1 MRRTATVALALAT
14 AICASLAAGV
24 APAAGANSITLAF
37 NRAGTSTIPVSADSD
52 RVFYVITASSIRT
65 LFGDEEGEEYVD
77 TGEYSEED
85 EGDDQEDSE
94 SAVQEAISSLPP
106 DEDGLFRVLL
116 GAGLANGASTYSQAM
131 TDLDL
136 PFAFAG
142 REQWIRNLQ
151 GIGVESE
158 PALWDVTMESVMR
171 DQNSRL
177 LLLGRAAERTERGLS
192 SASDLSYWE
201 SLVPSWAP
209 RVRDE
214 LAKKGVPFSVELLAS
229 PEINLTD
236 PSAPL
241 FPNGDMPLSL
251 FGLGVLQKGEN
262 VFLRS
267 LSAEELMLEIWPAYY
282 RYYHRPAGAPVPD
295 DLAAGLSFGSP
306 VLLDDG
312 RYLRS
317 PMQQSDVYQRWLAY
331 GYPGVSV
338 IETGKTAPSV
348 AAFDAILESDD
359 RFLGEYQLFAP
370 DSVSEDVLARYEALA
385 SGQ

>member
-1 MRRTATVALALAT
+1 MRRTVTLILALAT
-14 AICASLAAGV
+14 AVSAVLAAGV
-24 APAAGANSITLAF
+24 APAAGASDTITMAF
-37 NRAGTSTIPVSADSD
+37 NRAGTSTIPVSGDAD
-52 RVFYVITASSIRT
+52 RVFYVITASSLRT
-65 LFGDEEGEEYVD
+65 LFGEDEE
-77 TGEYSEED
+77 YSD
-85 EGDDQEDSE
+85 EGEGEDSAE
-94 SAVQEAISSLPP
+94 SALQEAIASLPA

-116 GAGLANGASTYSQAM
+116 GAGLAGGAATYGDAM
-131 TDLDL
+131 SELEI

-158 PALWDVTMESVMR
+158 PALWDVSMENIVR
-171 DQNSRL
+171 DTNSRM

-192 SASDLSYWE
+192 SAGDLSYWQ

-214 LAKKGVPFSVELLAS
+214 LAKKGIPFSVELLAS

-236 PSAPL
+236 PSKPL
-241 FPNGDMPLSL
+241 FPKGDIPLSL

-267 LSAEELMLEIWPAYY
+267 VSAEELMLEIWPAYY
-282 RYYHRPAGAPVPD
+282 RYYHRPANAPVPD
-295 DLAAGLSFGSP
+295 DLLAGLSFGSP

-338 IETGKTAPSV
+338 IETGKAEPSM
-348 AAFDAILESDD
+348 AAFEAVLEADN

-370 DSVSEDVLARYEALA
+370 ESVSQDVLTRYEALA
-385 SGQ
+385 GGQ

>member
-1 MRRTATVALALAT
+1 MRRTSILILALAA
-14 AICASLAAGV
+14 AICATLAAQA
-24 APAAGANSITLAF
+24 APAAGASTITLAF
-37 NRAGTSTIPVSADSD
+37 NRAGVASIPVSSD
-52 RVFYVITASSIRT
+52 RVFYVITASSLRT
-65 LFGDEEGEEYVD
+65 LFGEGEGD
-77 TGEYSEED
+77 EYSD
-85 EGDDQEDSE
+85 EGDEEDSSE
-94 SAVQEAISSLPP
+94 SAVQEAISSLPA

-116 GAGLANGASTYSQAM
+116 GAGLTGGASTYGDAM
-131 TDLDL
+131 ADLDL

-151 GIGVESE
+151 GVGVESE
-158 PALWDVTMESVMR
+158 PALWDVSMESIMR
-171 DQNSRL
+171 DQSSRL

-192 SASDLSYWE
+192 SAGDLSYWQ

-214 LAKKGVPFSVELLAS
+214 LAKKGIPFSVELLAS

-236 PSAPL
+236 PAKPL
-241 FPNGDMPLSL
+241 FPEGDMPLSL

-282 RYYHRPAGAPVPD
+282 RYYHRPANAPVPD
-295 DLAAGLSFGSP
+295 DLLAGMSFGSP

-317 PMQQSDVYQRWLAY
+317 PVQQTDVYQRWLAY

-338 IETGKTAPSV
+338 IETGKTEGSM
-348 AAFDAILESDD
+348 AAFEAVLDSTD

-370 DSVSEDVLARYEALA
+370 DLVSPDVLSRYQALA

>member
-1 MRRTATVALALAT
+1 MRRTATFILALAT
-14 AICASLAAGV
+14 AVCAALAAGV
-24 APAAGANSITLAF
+24 APAAGASQTITIAF
-37 NRAGTSTIPVSADSD
+37 NRAGASTIPVSGDAD
-52 RVFYVITASSIRT
+52 RVFYVITASSLRT
-65 LFGDEEGEEYVD
+65 LFGEDEEFSGE
-77 TGEYSEED
+77 GED
-85 EGDDQEDSE
+85 EE
-94 SAVQEAISSLPP
+94 SAESAIQEAITSLPA

-116 GAGLANGASTYSQAM
+116 GAGLAGGASTYGDAM
-131 TDLDL
+131 SDLEL

-158 PALWDVTMESVMR
+158 PALWDVSMENIMR
-171 DQNSRL
+171 DTNSRM

-192 SASDLSYWE
+192 SAGDLSYWE

-214 LAKKGVPFSVELLAS
+214 LAKKGIPFSVELLAS
-229 PEINLTD
+229 PEMNLTD
-236 PSAPL
+236 PSKPL
-241 FPNGDMPLSL
+241 FAKGDMPLSL

-267 LSAEELMLEIWPAYY
+267 LSAEELLLEVWPAYY
-282 RYYHRPAGAPVPD
+282 RYYHRPASAPVPD
-295 DLAAGLSFGSP
+295 DLLAGLSFGSP

-317 PMQQSDVYQRWLAY
+317 PMQQTDVYQRWLAY

-338 IETGKTAPSV
+338 IETGKTESSMKTFEAV
-348 AAFDAILESDD
+348 LESDD

-370 DSVSEDVLARYEALA
+370 ESVSEDVLTRYEALA
-385 SGQ
+385 AGQ